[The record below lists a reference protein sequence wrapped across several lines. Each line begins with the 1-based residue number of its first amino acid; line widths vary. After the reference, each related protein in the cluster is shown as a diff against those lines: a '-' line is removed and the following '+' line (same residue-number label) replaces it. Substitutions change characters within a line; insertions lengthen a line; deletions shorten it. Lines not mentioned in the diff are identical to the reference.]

1 MSHKSIPFYWRRA
14 QKALIS
20 ARILVEHGLYEDSIS
35 RSYYA
40 VLHAAL
46 LVYNIKTH
54 SHPAV
59 IRNFG
64 KYLITSG
71 EIEKEWA
78 FILSREN
85 SFRSNADYAEQFEAD
100 HELARQLL
108 QDADNLLPG

>member
-1 MSHKSIPFYWRRA
+1 
-14 QKALIS
+14 LIS